1 LNSEPAGRAGV
12 ERYNKLVSGG
22 ADVWAETEFKSE
34 QTSKAGLSAVMKQ
47 GREHHEETTRDEIAA
62 QVRNI
67 WEQAI
72 GCSQVDEQSDF
83 YFHGGDHH
91 IAPVMI
97 EAINAAM
104 GMELTVRDLEQG
116 RTIAKMTDLIYF
128 ERTRI
133 DRSTVVPLRHMHGKR
148 PPLFIVHGVGGN
160 VLGFYSL
167 AKVMDEDLPVYGI
180 QAQALLPG
188 REAVLSLEQMAAQYV
203 ADMVAAH
210 PKGPYHLL
218 GFSFG
223 GLVAYEIARQL
234 KAAGLEVGM
243 VGMLDTRQPEWM
255 RGVPVRGGLPR
266 QVFMRLR
273 LLYLRTHRRKGR
285 IKYLWRRLGER
296 MQRVSYMRAAS
307 KGGGIVANAVRNV
320 REINYVAGISYSVKP
335 YAGKV
340 TLFRAEEN
348 PDEQPLPYD
357 LNWGQFAQGGVSI
370 SELPGDHG
378 RILYEPGLSALA
390 KELTSALQRADAAAG
405 KSAQSANFPGLED
418 VALLNGAVS
427 NTGRVSMEI

>member
-1 LNSEPAGRAGV
+1 MRPV
-12 ERYNKLVSGG
+12 
-22 ADVWAETEFKSE
+22 
-34 QTSKAGLSAVMKQ
+34 
-47 GREHHEETTRDEIAA
+47 REHHEETTREAIAA
-62 QVRNI
+62 QVKEI
-67 WEQAI
+67 WEHAI
-72 GCSQVDEQSDF
+72 GRTQVDEHSDF

-97 EAINAAM
+97 QSINAAL

-133 DRSTVVPLRHMHGKR
+133 DRSTVVPLRHMNGSR

-167 AKVMDEDLPVYGI
+167 AKVLDEDLPIYGI

-188 REAVLSLEQMAAQYV
+188 RTAVLGLEQMAAQYV
-203 ADMVAAH
+203 ADMRAAH

-218 GFSFG
+218 GFSYG
-223 GLVAYEIARQL
+223 GLVAYEIAQQL
-234 KAAGLEVGM
+234 LAAGLEVGM
-243 VGMLDTRQPEWM
+243 VGMLDTRQPHWM
-255 RGVPVRGGLPR
+255 RGVPVKGGLPR
-266 QVFMRLR
+266 RIFMRLR
-273 LLYLRTHRRKGR
+273 LLYLRTHRRKGK
-285 IKYLWRRLGER
+285 IKYLWRRLSER
-296 MQRVSYMRAAS
+296 MQRLSYMRAAS
-307 KGGGIVANAVRNV
+307 KGEGSVEDAVRNV

-340 TLFRAEEN
+340 TLFRAEEVA
-348 PDEQPLPYD
+348 DEQPLPYD
-357 LNWGQFAQGGVSI
+357 LDWGKYARGGVRI

-378 RILYEPGLSALA
+378 RILHEPGLSALA
-390 KELTSALQRADAAAG
+390 KELALALRRADAEPVASSSGVSASG
-405 KSAQSANFPGLED
+405 HEDDAVLKSVG
-418 VALLNGAVS
+418 S

>member
-1 LNSEPAGRAGV
+1 
-12 ERYNKLVSGG
+12 
-22 ADVWAETEFKSE
+22 
-34 QTSKAGLSAVMKQ
+34 MK
-47 GREHHEETTRDEIAA
+47 RDRVHHEETTREEIAA
-62 QVRNI
+62 QVREI

-72 GCSQVDEQSDF
+72 GRGHVDEHSDF

-97 EAINAAM
+97 QAINEAM
-104 GMELTVRDLEQG
+104 DTELTVRDLEQG

-167 AKVMDEDLPVYGI
+167 AKVLDEDLPVYGI
-180 QAQALLPG
+180 QAQSLLPG

-203 ADMVAAH
+203 EDMRATH
-210 PKGPYHLL
+210 PHGPYHLL

-223 GLVAYEIARQL
+223 GLVAYEIAQQL
-234 KAAGLEVGM
+234 LAAGLEVGM

-266 QVFMRLR
+266 QIFMRLR

-285 IKYLWRRLGER
+285 IKYLWRRLSER
-296 MQRVSYMRAAS
+296 VQRASYMRAAS
-307 KGGGIVANAVRNV
+307 KGEGTVADAVRNV
-320 REINYVAGISYSVKP
+320 REINYVAGISYTVKP
-335 YAGKV
+335 YAGRV
-340 TLFRAEEN
+340 TLFRAEEDPN
-348 PDEQPLPYD
+348 ERPLPYD
-357 LNWGQFAQGGVSI
+357 LDWGKYAQGGVSI
-370 SELPGDHG
+370 TELPGDHG
-378 RILYEPGLSALA
+378 RILYEPGLSALSEQLA
-390 KELTSALQRADAAAG
+390 SALRRADAEAKLNKAAPVED
-405 KSAQSANFPGLED
+405 FPLGD
-418 VALLNGAVS
+418 ATLLKIAGQ